1 MPHTTPGRNVQ
12 RESPQQATVLL
23 QVLAREPLKVVN
35 SFSEVLD
42 TTLEE
47 TSYPAL
53 CRIVSELRALGC
65 CPHPIHTPAT
75 ACSYPVLGAV
85 VARIPAFADE
95 YPLQQAVPF
104 ILS

>member
-1 MPHTTPGRNVQ
+1 M
-12 RESPQQATVLL
+12 LL

-65 CPHPIHTPAT
+65 CPHPIRTPAT
-75 ACSYPVLGAV
+75 VCSYPVLGAV
-85 VARIPAFADE
+85 VARFRPCFSDE
-95 YPLQQAVPF
+95 HPLRQVVRSPSVELPPRMLLVHTTLLHCA
-104 ILS
+104 